1 MDINGRGTLGLVE
14 QTLDYD
20 LDAKL
25 TGKIAIPGC
34 ETMDRLVGESIPFN
48 IRGTV
53 TEPKITPDFSKILQ
67 RAIREGVQDR
77 LKDALRDKIFGR

>member
-1 MDINGRGTLGLVE
+1 MDINGRGTLGLVD

-25 TGKIAIPGC
+25 TGRIAIENC
-34 ETMDRLVGESIPFN
+34 ETMDNLVGESIPFN

-53 TEPKITPDFSKILQ
+53 TEPRITPDFSKILQ
-67 RAIREGVQDR
+67 RAIREGIQDR
-77 LKDALRDKIFGR
+77 LKDALRDRIFGR